1 MKKTPSEGWI
11 LYHRES
17 RKHHLRSN
25 PLVWNYWIHCLE
37 EAAWKDHNVYW
48 NGGEF
53 MLKRG
58 SFITSIAKEMAKLGC
73 TRSNL
78 RTARKVLESCTMIN
92 LSSSRAGTLIEVT
105 NFNEWQDW
113 EKIRNQAT
121 DQELTKQPPRANQQ
135 LTNRSP
141 QQNKGNKLNK
151 EKKENIKSAGAH
163 ENENGCGVDN
173 FGLYKLYV
181 KDGCPDISNDDI
193 KDSWRLG
200 LHYKEAVELFS
211 TENP

>member
-1 MKKTPSEGWI
+1 MKTTPSEGWI

-58 SFITSIAKEMAKLGC
+58 SFITSIAKEITKLGC

-92 LSSSRAGTLIEVT
+92 LASSRAWTLIEVT
-105 NFNEWQDW
+105 NFNDWQDW

-121 DQELTKQPPRANQQ
+121 DQELTKQPPRANQAA
-135 LTNRSP
+135 TNRSP

-163 ENENGCGVDN
+163 ENLNGCGVDN

-181 KDGCPDISNDDI
+181 KDGCPNISNDDI

-200 LHYKEAVELFS
+200 LHYTEAVELFS
-211 TENP
+211 QENP